1 MKRPKIFI
9 ISIFIVSF
17 LLLLLDLPG
26 KVDLRSVKVPFIE
39 KPKMIANFVF
49 DPSNVSIPLGAL
61 KIQKDLSYRLGLD
74 LQGGTQLTYRVIMK
88 DVAKGQEKEAFESAR
103 DVIERRI
110 NYLGVSEPTIQ
121 TLKIGD
127 EYRIVIDLPGM
138 SNVSQAI
145 DLIGQTAQLTFWEG
159 GGTKYEAPKEG
170 DINQLIGA
178 LGQLIG
184 QNPIPTKLT
193 GKDLQKATVVFDQTT
208 GKPQVQ
214 IQFTGQGTRYFD
226 EITKRNI
233 GKVVAIVLD
242 SQIVSAPVVQTEI
255 ANGTAVITGSFTTDV
270 AKSLSIALNA
280 GALPAPLEVI
290 AQKSVGPSLGID
302 SLHKSIFAAIIGFA
316 SILFFMT
323 YIYRKEGIIAC
334 VALAIYTIITLFIY
348 KLIPVTL
355 TLAGIAGF
363 ILSIGMAVDAN
374 ILIFERMK
382 EELRRGKP
390 RDIALKNGFSRA
402 WTSIRDSN
410 VTSIITCIILF
421 YFGSGLV
428 RGFALTLF
436 IGILISMFS
445 AITITRNLLFVFD
458 TKEKQS
464 KPRTKNQKQ

>member
-1 MKRPKIFI
+1 MRRPKFFI
-9 ISIFIVSF
+9 IVIFIVSF
-17 LLLLLDLPG
+17 VLLLQNIPG
-26 KVDLRSVKVPFIE
+26 KLDLRSVKVPFIE
-39 KPKMIANFVF
+39 KEKMIADFVI
-49 DPSNVSIPLGAL
+49 DLS
-61 KIQKDLSYRLGLD
+61 KISFPYGGQTITKDLSYKLGLD
-74 LQGGTQLTYRVIMK
+74 LQGGTQLTYKVVMK
-88 DVAKGQEKEAFESAR
+88 DVAKGQEQDAFEAAR

-110 NYLGVSEPTIQ
+110 NYLGVSEPSIQ
-121 TLKIGD
+121 TIKIGD
-127 EYRIVIDLPGM
+127 EYRIVVDLPGM

-145 DLIGQTAQLTFWEG
+145 SLIGQTAQLTFWEG
-159 GGTKYEAPKEG
+159 GKEKAKPPTQG
-170 DINQLIGA
+170 DDPLLSV
-178 LGQLIG
+178 LGQLLG
-184 QNPIPTKLT
+184 ANPQPTKLT
-193 GKDLQKATVVFDQTT
+193 GKDLKKATVVFDPTS

-214 IQFTGQGTRYFD
+214 LQFTGQGTKYFD
-226 EITKRNI
+226 EITRKNI
-233 GKVVAIVLD
+233 GKVVAIALD
-242 SQIVSAPVVQTEI
+242 NQVISAPVVQTEI
-255 ANGTAVITGSFTTDV
+255 ANGTAVITGTFTPDV
-270 AKSLSIALNA
+270 AKNLSIALNA

-302 SLHKSIFAAIIGFA
+302 SLHKSMFAAIIGFA
-316 SILFFMT
+316 SIIFFMT

-334 VALAIYTIITLFIY
+334 VALLIYALITLFVY

-390 RDIALKNGFSRA
+390 RDIAIKNGFGRA

-436 IGILISMFS
+436 LGIIISMFS
-445 AITITRNLLFVFD
+445 AITVTKNLLVIFD
-458 TKEKQS
+458 SKEK
-464 KPRTKNQKQ
+464 KGKGARN

>member
-1 MKRPKIFI
+1 MRKPKIFI
-9 ISIFIVSF
+9 VVISLISCI
-17 LLLLLDLPG
+17 LLLLNIPG
-26 KVDLRSVKVPFIE
+26 KLDLRSVKFPFIE
-39 KPKMIANFVF
+39 KSKNVANFVF
-49 DPSNVSIPLGAL
+49 DPANINFNVGGISI
-61 KIQKDLSYRLGLD
+61 KKDLSYKLGLD
-74 LQGGTQLTYRVIMK
+74 LQGGTQLTYKVDMK
-88 DVAKGQEKEAFESAR
+88 GIKKDAQQDAFEAAR

-121 TLKIGD
+121 TIKLGND
-127 EYRIVIDLPGM
+127 YRIVVDLPGM

-145 DLIGQTAQLTFWEG
+145 SLIGQTAQLTFWEG
-159 GGTKYEAPKEG
+159 GKDKISAIPQG
-170 DINQLIGA
+170 DLFLTT

-184 QNPIPTKLT
+184 SYPIPTNLT
-193 GKDLQKATVVFDQTT
+193 GKDLQKATVVFDRTT

-214 IQFTGQGTRYFD
+214 IQFTSQGAKYFD

-233 GKVVAIVLD
+233 GKVVAIALD
-242 SQIVSAPVVQTEI
+242 NQIVSAPVVQTEI
-255 ANGTAVITGSFTTDV
+255 ANGTAVISGSFTPDV
-270 AKSLSIALNA
+270 AKNLSIALNA

-290 AQKSVGPSLGID
+290 AQNSVGPSLGID
-302 SLHKSIFAAIIGFA
+302 SLHKSMFAAIIGFM
-316 SILFFMT
+316 SIIFFMT

-334 VALAIYTIITLFIY
+334 VALAMYTVITLFIY

-390 RDIALKNGFSRA
+390 REIAMKNGFTRA

-410 VTSIITCIILF
+410 ITSIITTIILF
-421 YFGSGLV
+421 YFGSGIV

-436 IGILISMFS
+436 LGIIVSMFS
-445 AITITRNLLFVFD
+445 AITITRNLLYVFD
-458 TKEKQS
+458 RKEK
-464 KPRTKNQKQ
+464 K